1 MADDARAHPVLVQHR
16 THFIGGKVQ
25 VGLAVVA
32 DHVPV
37 AVAMSLDHALDFVE
51 QSGCALF

>member
-1 MADDARAHPVLVQHR
+1 VQHGP
-16 THFIGGKVQ
+16 HLVGGKVQ

-32 DHVPV
+32 DHVPM
-37 AVAMSLDHALDFVE
+37 AVAMSLDHAVDFIE